1 LKDSSQSE
9 LLAEIQQEINQIN
22 EEFVSVKTK
31 QEQFSTMLSSNE
43 TKREDIEVKISELS
57 TELEQLKPQ
66 YAESNELLSELQIQ
80 VENHKVELEELN
92 ELLSQKSAAF
102 NEENVLYH
110 RQQNKVSSIT
120 QEIGYKE
127 EAATSSEGR
136 IQRNQTDLQ
145 HAVNDLNELV
155 KKSEESD
162 DDLIGMYEEKESI
175 EAGVNEAEKD
185 YYQVRGSIDE
195 EEKLI
200 REIQRIRESTDQI
213 LMEWQN
219 KLNETKLQ
227 LNSVKERLSVEFNVD
242 LNQVEI
248 FDNEEELSKSEE
260 ELRESVERLKKR
272 IENMGPINP
281 MAMEAY
287 EEIKERH
294 DFISEQKEDL
304 LKAKESLLATIGE
317 IDEVAQ
323 TTFLEAFDKIREN
336 FIKVF
341 RTLFTEEDDCELKLT
356 DPENPLESSIE
367 IMAKPKGK
375 RPLTINQL
383 SGGEKTL
390 TATSL
395 LFAIYLLKPAPF
407 CIFDEVDAPLDDA
420 NIDKFNEI
428 IRKFSKESQFIIVT
442 HNKRT
447 MSSTDVIYGIT
458 MIEQGVSRVV
468 PVDLRELV

>member
-1 LKDSSQSE
+1 MKNSTQAALLEELQSEMNRINETFVSIQTKQQQYSE
-9 LLAEIQQEINQIN
+9 LLN
-22 EEFVSVKTK
+22 
-31 QEQFSTMLSSNE
+31 SNE
-43 TKREDIEVKISELS
+43 TKREDIEERIQTLAEELETMRPEYES
-57 TELEQLKPQ
+57 SASLLAELEQQATNQRESL
-66 YAESNELLSELQIQ
+66 AEMNEMLSI
-80 VENHKVELEELN
+80 KSSSYN
-92 ELLSQKSAAF
+92 EQ
-102 NEENVLYH
+102 NVLYH
-110 RQQNKVSSIT
+110 RQQNKISSIKQEISYKDETYVSSAARIEQNTEELQKAT
-120 QEIGYKE
+120 Q
-127 EAATSSEGR
+127 
-136 IQRNQTDLQ
+136 
-145 HAVNDLNELV
+145 DLNDLV

-162 DDLIGMYEEKESI
+162 DDLVAMYEEKESI
-175 EAGVNEAEKD
+175 EQGVNEAEKE
-185 YYQVRGSIDE
+185 YYNVRGLIDE
-195 EEKLI
+195 QEKGL
-200 REIQRIRESTDQI
+200 REIQRQRESSDHV

-219 KLNETKLQ
+219 KLNETKMQ
-227 LNSVKERLSVEFNVD
+227 LNSIKDRLSVEFNIDMKQIESFENED
-242 LNQVEI
+242 L
-248 FDNEEELSKSEE
+248 LSKPQD
-260 ELRESVERLKKR
+260 ELREKVDKLKNRLDG
-272 IENMGPINP
+272 MGPINP

-294 DFISEQKEDL
+294 DFIATQKEDL
-304 LKAKESLLATIGE
+304 TKAKESLLTTISE
-317 IDEVAQ
+317 IDEVAKE
-323 TTFLEAFDKIREN
+323 TFQEAFEKIREN

-356 DPENPLESSIE
+356 DPENPLESPIE

-395 LFAIYLLKPAPF
+395 LFAIYLIKPAPF

-447 MSSTDVIYGIT
+447 MASTDVIYGIT

-468 PVDLRELV
+468 PVDLRELA